1 MLLATEFNIMCHFS
15 LMDNIILFGK
25 TGDMYF
31 ICIVT
36 KIFYP
41 PKNPNYSQN
50 EGCIYIKHN
59 DNTYYNIQ
67 VTLLPKKDEFKNSP
81 INELLIELLK
91 VYAKEIYK
99 KLKKNSSKMEIKEK
113 NNEFLYFLYDIPA
126 YIWCVAVGMITAE
139 L

>member
-1 MLLATEFNIMCHFS
+1 MLLATEFNIVRHFS

-31 ICIVT
+31 ICIIT
-36 KIFYP
+36 KIFNP

-67 VTLLPKKDEFKNSP
+67 VTLFPYKKK
-81 INELLIELLK
+81 LIKPVNDMFMELLK
-91 VYAKEIYK
+91 QFAKEIYNN
-99 KLKKNSSKMEIKEK
+99 LKKNSKDMVIKEK
-113 NNEFLYFLYDIPA
+113 NNKFIYCLYDIPA
-126 YIWCVAVGMITAE
+126 YVWCIAVGMISSK

>member
-1 MLLATEFNIMCHFS
+1 
-15 LMDNIILFGK
+15 MDNIILFGK

-31 ICIVT
+31 ICIIT
-36 KIFYP
+36 KIFKP
-41 PKNPNYSQN
+41 PKNPKYSQN

-59 DNTYYNIQ
+59 DKIYYNIQ
-67 VTLLPKKDEFKNSP
+67 VTLIPKKDELNNIP
-81 INELLIELLK
+81 TNELLIKLLK
-91 VYAKEIYK
+91 LYAKEIYE

>member
-1 MLLATEFNIMCHFS
+1 MSYGQKFNIVRHFS

-25 TGDMYF
+25 TRDMYF
-31 ICIVT
+31 ICIIT
-36 KIFYP
+36 KISNP
-41 PKNPNYSQN
+41 PKKPNYSQN

-67 VTLLPKKDEFKNSP
+67 VTLLPKKHEFNNSP
-81 INELLIELLK
+81 TNKLLIELLK

-99 KLKKNSSKMEIKEK
+99 NLKKNSKDMEIKEK
-113 NNEFLYFLYDIPA
+113 NNDFLYFLYDIPA
-126 YIWCVAVGMITAE
+126 YIWCVAVGMITTE